1 MNLIITCEHAGNQV
15 PENYSHIFSDVHDVL
30 QSHQG
35 WDPGALEIARF
46 VATECSA
53 PLFSCETT
61 RLLIETNRSLN
72 SHQLYSRYSRKLY
85 DTDHDFILQQYYYP
99 HRNSVEELISKVSK
113 PALHLSIHSFTPVL
127 NGDTRNVDVGIL
139 FDPDRKG
146 ESDFCRQL
154 CDGLEEALPFL
165 VVKFNEPYKGTDDGF
180 TTYLRTKFNDD
191 EYLGIEVEVNQK
203 YLGTEKWEMIA
214 MGLKEVLFEIL
225 YDEGQ

>member
-1 MNLIITCEHAGNQV
+1 MNLIVTCEHAGNQV
-15 PENYSHIFSDVHDVL
+15 PENYSHIFADVQDVL
-30 QSHQG
+30 NSHQG

-61 RLLIETNRSLN
+61 RLLIETNRSLH

-85 DTDHDFILQQYYYP
+85 ETDHDFILQQYYYP
-99 HRNSVEELISKVSK
+99 HRNSVEDVIAKVSK

-146 ESDFCRQL
+146 ESDFCKQL
-154 CDGLEEALPFL
+154 FDGLEQTLPFL
-165 VVKFNEPYKGTDDGF
+165 VIKFNEPYKGTDDGF
-180 TTYLRTKFNDD
+180 TTYLRTKFSDD
-191 EYLGIEVEVNQK
+191 EYLGIEIEVNQK
-203 YLGTEKWEMIA
+203 FLGTEKWEMIV
-214 MGLKEVLFEIL
+214 MGLKEVLFDIL
-225 YDEGQ
+225 YAEG